1 MFFIKAGL
9 LKTYLYAMQVHVK
22 PDLYKGMPLTFRKK
36 NQMNGYLDT
45 FFGE

>member
-22 PDLYKGMPLTFRKK
+22 PALYKGTPLTFRKK
-36 NQMNGYLDT
+36 N
-45 FFGE
+45 